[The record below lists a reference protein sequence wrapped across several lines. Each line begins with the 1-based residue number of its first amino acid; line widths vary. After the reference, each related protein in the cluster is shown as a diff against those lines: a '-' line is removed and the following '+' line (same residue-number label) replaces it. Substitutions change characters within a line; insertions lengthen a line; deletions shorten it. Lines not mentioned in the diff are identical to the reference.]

1 MLLQQNNQL
10 VDRFNRQFSYLRLSL
25 TEKCNFKCQY
35 CLPNGYESKQKNT
48 FLTLSEITYLLQTFI
63 PLGIKKI
70 RLTGGEPTLRKDFN
84 AILNHISHYSE
95 LDEIALTTNGFRL
108 YDHIETWRHSKL
120 KTINVSIDSLDPVIF
135 KQITGDDR
143 FQLILNGI
151 EKTLNFPDIQL
162 KINTVLLKNLNDTL
176 DPYLNFIRHR
186 NIEWR
191 FIELMETNLFKQ
203 NFQNYHISG
212 TFFEQ
217 QLIQQ
222 GWKEQPRKFNSG
234 PAKIF
239 KHPDYLGK
247 IGLIMPYSKDFCLT
261 CNRLR
266 VAANGKL
273 HYCLFGESA
282 FDLRPF
288 LQNESSQP
296 ELKQFILNSLKIKP
310 KSHYLQDHKSG
321 LIQNLSLIGG

>member
-1 MLLQQNNQL
+1 MLVERNNQL
-10 VDRFNRQFSYLRLSL
+10 IDRYKRQFSYLRLSI
-25 TEKCNFKCQY
+25 TEQCNFKCQY
-35 CLPNGYESKQKNT
+35 CLPDGYKPQGKNS
-48 FLTLSEITYLLQTFI
+48 FLKLHEIDNLLQTFI

-70 RLTGGEPTLRKDFN
+70 RLTGGEPTLRRDFN
-84 AILNHISHYSE
+84 AILKQLSTYSSLE
-95 LDEIALTTNGFRL
+95 EIALTTNGFRL
-108 YDHIETWRHSKL
+108 YDQIETWTKLKL
-120 KTINVSIDSLDPVIF
+120 KTINVSIDSLDPIIF
-135 KQITGDDR
+135 KKITGDNRLD
-143 FQLILNGI
+143 LILKGI

-162 KINTVLLKNLNDTL
+162 KINTVLMKNLNDSL
-176 DPYLNFIRHR
+176 EPYLNFVRER
-186 NIEWR
+186 KIEWR
-191 FIELMETNLFKQ
+191 FIEFMETNLFKQ
-203 NFQNYHISG
+203 NFNDYHISG
-212 TFFEQ
+212 SFFEQ
-217 QLIQQ
+217 KLIEQ
-222 GWKEQPRKFNSG
+222 GWMEQKRKQNSG

-239 KHPDYLGK
+239 KHPDYLGS

-266 VAANGKL
+266 VSAHGKL

-288 LQNESSQP
+288 LQRKSSQE